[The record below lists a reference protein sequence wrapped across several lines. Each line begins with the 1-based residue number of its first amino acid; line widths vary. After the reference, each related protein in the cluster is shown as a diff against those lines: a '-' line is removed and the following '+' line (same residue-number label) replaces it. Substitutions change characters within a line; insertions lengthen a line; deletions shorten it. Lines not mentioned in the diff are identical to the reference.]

1 MSAARTGRAD
11 LIPSGGSAPTGSA
24 PTQRNSSAE
33 LPPQGD
39 SAKPALQLEPHQVHL
54 FLRLFSSS
62 RPSNPERISRQAHVP
77 LLLAIRVTTV
87 FFVLSLFCAPLLLT
101 VVDVERWP
109 ATEAWAAMGTGAA
122 AGCWLTGTGGKRRY
136 SHLEA
141 GTDDSEGY
149 CCNLP
154 SSSCRSLQPKF
165 PASFINPT
173 VHLISPPPCPS
184 LHQSDATHF
193 VSCFLIKLNHE
204 LTEPGSMCCLRS
216 TSKPRPIFLTMHSK
230 PATRPRILPCFS
242 PKQGR
247 ERERATGIIWGATTT
262 HFLSS
267 GQSRTLPYHITLKE
281 KLISL
286 SL

>member
-1 MSAARTGRAD
+1 MAGNGSMGGDGHWGR
-11 LIPSGGSAPTGSA
+11 GW
-24 PTQRNSSAE
+24 
-33 LPPQGD
+33 
-39 SAKPALQLEPHQVHL
+39 
-54 FLRLFSSS
+54 
-62 RPSNPERISRQAHVP
+62 
-77 LLLAIRVTTV
+77 LLAHGHWGEAEVQ
-87 FFVLSLFCAPLLLT
+87 SL
-101 VVDVERWP
+101 
-109 ATEAWAAMGTGAA
+109 
-122 AGCWLTGTGGKRRY
+122 GGRD
-136 SHLEA
+136 
-141 GTDDSEGY
+141 DDSEGY

-173 VHLISPPPCPS
+173 VHLIPPPPCPS

-267 GQSRTLPYHITLKE
+267 GQSRTLPYNITLKE
-281 KLISL
+281 KLRSL